1 MNALQALG
9 IHYEYHYAILPTAL
23 PSNFVL
29 FKKTIYFYS
38 TKIILGIK
46 ELKTYNEKLC
56 TVFVYL
62 TFHILL
68 LGLKSFIIILALEI
82 IGA

>member
-1 MNALQALG
+1 MVCNALQALG

-29 FKKTIYFYS
+29 FKKKHFYS

-56 TVFVYL
+56 ICLLDVSHIITWSQK
-62 TFHILL
+62 FHHNTRT
-68 LGLKSFIIILALEI
+68 
-82 IGA
+82 

>member
-23 PSNFVL
+23 PNNFVL
-29 FKKTIYFYS
+29 FKKKHFYS

>member
-1 MNALQALG
+1 MLCRRWVSIMNIIMPFYQ
-9 IHYEYHYAILPTAL
+9 LPCPVTFYYL
-23 PSNFVL
+23 
-29 FKKTIYFYS
+29 KKHFYS

>member
-1 MNALQALG
+1 MLCRRWVSIMNIIMPFYQ
-9 IHYEYHYAILPTAL
+9 LPCPVTL
-23 PSNFVL
+23 YYL
-29 FKKTIYFYS
+29 KKHFYS

-46 ELKTYNEKLC
+46 ELKTYNENY
-56 TVFVYL
+56 VFVCL

>member
-1 MNALQALG
+1 MLCGRWVSIMNIIMPFYQ
-9 IHYEYHYAILPTAL
+9 LPCPVTL
-23 PSNFVL
+23 YYL
-29 FKKTIYFYS
+29 KKHFYS

-46 ELKTYNEKLC
+46 ELKTYSEKLC